1 MIDKCLKILKNNR
14 QLSMISS
21 IDKEILKHLIKNGR
35 LSFRDISRKSK
46 LSVSTIAK
54 RVRQMEKEK
63 IIKGYSTILDYEKL
77 GYDLTAVTEVIV
89 SKGKLIEI
97 EKMISKIPN
106 VCAVYDVTGLTDV
119 IVIAK
124 FKNRKEL
131 SNFTKLLL
139 SMPFVE
145 RTNTHIVLTTVK
157 EDFRMI

>member
-1 MIDKCLKILKNNR
+1 
-14 QLSMISS
+14 MISN

>member
-1 MIDKCLKILKNNR
+1 LIDKCLKILKNNR
-14 QLSMISS
+14 QLSMISN

>member
-1 MIDKCLKILKNNR
+1 
-14 QLSMISS
+14 MISS